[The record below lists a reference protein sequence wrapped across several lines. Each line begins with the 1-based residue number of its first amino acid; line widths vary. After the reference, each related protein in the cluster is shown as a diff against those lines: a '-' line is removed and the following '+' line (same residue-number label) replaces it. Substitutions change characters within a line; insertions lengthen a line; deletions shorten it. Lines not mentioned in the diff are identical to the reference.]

1 MTTAPPSTETHGRP
15 PYKRLLK
22 HERIVNDLLIGFIVP
37 QRAPGWAGAL
47 DYTSLLYQRLYRD
60 RTRWSKGETAD
71 PVLHV
76 VVYNGDS
83 WWDAPGPSKTVR
95 RSSR

>member
-22 HERIVNDLLIGFIVP
+22 HERIVKDLLIGFIVP

-47 DYTSLLYQRLYRD
+47 DFDSLHEGPTEEITD
-60 RTRWSKGETAD
+60 TDAAACTRCTW
-71 PVLHV
+71 
-76 VVYNGDS
+76 
-83 WWDAPGPSKTVR
+83 
-95 RSSR
+95 